1 MEIAHKRS
9 QSIHSKCANA
19 CQDKYENKQ
28 ESLESNKAT
37 KSVDPTQ
44 EECVIQYSRK
54 DVETSGEFSPSIDKF
69 CRAARVL
76 GVCLL
81 AKEMYSDVFKWFIHV
96 CKCKKKFAI
105 IMNPSSYLEQEILYS
120 DAESRSS
127 CESQQVQMTFLI
139 RNDWRAKYEKCFQIK
154 ESNLFK
160 H

>member
-37 KSVDPTQ
+37 KSFDPTQ
-44 EECVIQYSRK
+44 EECVIQDSRK

-81 AKEMYSDVFKWFIHV
+81 AKEMYSDVFK
-96 CKCKKKFAI
+96 
-105 IMNPSSYLEQEILYS
+105 
-120 DAESRSS
+120 
-127 CESQQVQMTFLI
+127 
-139 RNDWRAKYEKCFQIK
+139 
-154 ESNLFK
+154 
-160 H
+160 